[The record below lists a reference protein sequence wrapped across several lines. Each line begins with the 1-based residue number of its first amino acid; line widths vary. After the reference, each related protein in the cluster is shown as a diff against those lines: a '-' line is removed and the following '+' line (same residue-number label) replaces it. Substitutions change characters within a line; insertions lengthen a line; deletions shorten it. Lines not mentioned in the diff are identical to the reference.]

1 MNRISKCMLAAAVLA
16 AATDGFAQDH
26 MQSPAV
32 HANRGQS
39 QAQQSRDADSCMVM
53 ARKRTGVDP
62 TVLAANSTPLQEGKG
77 LSSQPIDQPTMAMNS
92 SGTGDMSQGGQMG
105 SSGTGATGSSGQMGS
120 SGAGATGSSGQMASS
135 GAGATGSSGQMG
147 STGTGTMASSGSS
160 GTGTTGSSAMGAQ
173 SAGATGTSGTSGMSS
188 SGAASADM
196 GSSGSSG
203 AMGATGASGASGA
216 MGTTGASG
224 TTGESGKAMASSGST
239 GTTGTMGKGH
249 PAGKSGG
256 KLAMVTADDYN
267 TAFSKCMSSRGYTV
281 ESGAS
286 SGN

>member
-105 SSGTGATGSSGQMGS
+105 SSGGGATGSSGQMGS
-120 SGAGATGSSGQMASS
+120 SGAGATGSSGQM
-135 GAGATGSSGQMG
+135 G
-147 STGTGTMASSGSS
+147 STGTGAMASSGSS

-203 AMGATGASGASGA
+203 AMGTTSASGA
-216 MGTTGASG
+216 
-224 TTGESGKAMASSGST
+224 TGESGKAMASSGST
-239 GTTGTMGKGH
+239 GATGATGTMGKGH
-249 PAGKSGG
+249 PAGKSHG